1 MNQILL
7 LSTEN
12 STSIKNIWVARMR
25 TPGESPAWIRS
36 LWMKGGD
43 PLSSYSIRG
52 ASEGSF
58 WSRSPRKL
66 PTVDGPALRSGVFLW
81 TLSRQNRMGFVKTQ
95 PPAEHYFLPSRQS
108 SMKSTTIIKP
118 LNIPSVANTP
128 SNNCNKGGRV
138 PTKSIK
144 VCTILHLKE
153 SNEKNG
159 ALPRFKIGL

>member
-66 PTVDGPALRSGVFLW
+66 PTIDNPALRSGVFLW
-81 TLSRQNRMGFVKTQ
+81 ALSRQNRIGFVKTRL
-95 PPAEHYFLPSRQS
+95 PAGHYFFPSRRS

-118 LNIPSVANTP
+118 FKIPSVANAP
-128 SNNCNKGGRV
+128 SNSCNKGGRV
-138 PTKSIK
+138 PMKSIK

-153 SNEKNG
+153 LTDKEGTPPK
-159 ALPRFKIGL
+159 FKIGL